1 MREVSVR
8 LVIYVLTV
16 WFLVS
21 IPVALFLGRLCRICE
36 DSFEAQVLGSDIR
49 TDVAAIRARRL
60 AHAEITVGS
69 TTHNTW
75 DGGKSA
81 VNA

>member
-1 MREVSVR
+1 MR

-21 IPVALFLGRLCRICE
+21 IPVALFLGRLCRLCE

-49 TDVAAIRARRL
+49 TDVAAIRTRRL
-60 AHAEITVGS
+60 SRAEITVGS
-69 TTHNTW
+69 TTPDMW
-75 DGGKSA
+75 DGGESA

>member
-1 MREVSVR
+1 M
-8 LVIYVLTV
+8 VIYVLTV

-36 DSFEAQVLGSDIR
+36 DSFEAQVLGSNIR
-49 TDVAAIRARRL
+49 TDVAPICAPRL
-60 AHAEITVGS
+60 AHAEITAGS

-75 DGGKSA
+75 QRGESA
-81 VNA
+81 VSA